1 MNDTPFPQKCHRLF
15 HWPASLA
22 SGEAALGAG

>member
-15 HWPASLA
+15 HWPPVLA